1 MRIEAEKVSAR
12 GVRGAVQLYNGDTD
26 AATGPRTDPD
36 PDPHALTLPIYFST
50 GICQVLGVSMRVLLV
65 NIPRN
70 SPG

>member
-36 PDPHALTLPIYFST
+36 PHALTLPIYFST

-65 NIPRN
+65 TIPWN